1 MVQIKNKPVVLLI
14 LDGWGVAPAS
24 HSNAITTAQPANIN
38 RLAARF
44 PHTTLSA
51 SGESVGLPS
60 QEPGNSEVGHLNL
73 GAGRIVYQ
81 ELPRINMAIADGSF
95 QQNQAFQE
103 AITHSVKNESCLH
116 LMGLIGAG
124 TVHSSNNHLYALL
137 WLLKQANFPRPVYL
151 HLFTDGRDSPPTSAF
166 IYLKEVVDKIK
177 TLGIGEIATIC
188 GRYYA
193 MDRDNRWDRT
203 QKAYQAMVE
212 NIGERAGNPLAAVKV
227 ALDRGETDE
236 FIKPTIIIN
245 SAGNPVSQINNN
257 DAVIFFNFRTDRPR
271 QLVKAFVFP
280 NFEMMTAKK
289 ILYDPFKD
297 NYIRLIEEE
306 YLEAQ
311 TKTFNRIIKLNNL
324 CFVTMTEYEKG
335 LPVTVAFPQ
344 QTVNYPLS
352 AVISSMTLKQLHIS
366 ETEKYAHVTYFFNGG
381 REDPYP
387 GEDRIHIPSQKVATY
402 DLKPEMSA
410 YEITSVSLQRIDS
423 KMYDFMVINLANA
436 DMVGHSGKFDETV
449 KACKT
454 VDDCVGKIC
463 NAVLANKGAFIITGD
478 HGKAESMINESTS
491 EINTFHSHNPVPF
504 ILGAPQFDNQPRILN
519 IGILG
524 DVGPTILKLMGLPIP
539 GEMTGR
545 VLI

>member
-1 MVQIKNKPVVLLI
+1 MVQIKIKPVVLLI
-14 LDGWGVAPAS
+14 LDGWGIAS
-24 HSNAITTAQPANIN
+24 ASPTNAITTSQPSNIN
-38 RLAARF
+38 RFTARF
-44 PHTTLSA
+44 PHTTLNA

-60 QEPGNSEVGHLNL
+60 QQPGNSEVGHLNL

-81 ELPRINMAIADGSF
+81 DLPRINMSIADGTF
-95 QQNQAFQE
+95 QQNQAFQD
-103 AITHSVKNESCLH
+103 AMAHSIKNESCLH

-124 TVHSSNNHLYALL
+124 TVHSCNNHLYALL
-137 WLLKQANFPRPVYL
+137 WLLKQANFLRPVYL

-166 IYLKEVVDKIK
+166 MYVNEVVEKIK
-177 TLGIGEIATIC
+177 TLGIGNIATIS

-193 MDRDNRWDRT
+193 MDRDNRWDRI

-212 NIGERAGNPLAAVKV
+212 NIGEKARDPLSAVKV
-227 ALDRGETDE
+227 ALNRGETDE
-236 FIKPTIIIN
+236 FIKPTIIVN
-245 SAGNPVSQINNN
+245 SAGNPISQINNN
-257 DAVIFFNFRTDRPR
+257 DAVIFFNYRTDRPR
-271 QLVKAFVFP
+271 EIVKAFVLP
-280 NFEMMTAKK
+280 NFETMTAKK
-289 ILYDPFKD
+289 IIYDPYKD
-297 NYIRLIEEE
+297 NYLRLIEEE
-306 YLEAQ
+306 YQNAQ
-311 TKTFNRIIKLNNL
+311 TNTFNRIIKLNNL

-335 LPVTVAFPQ
+335 LPVTIAYPQ
-344 QTVNYPLS
+344 QTVKYPLA
-352 AVISSMTLKQLHIS
+352 AVVSSMALKQLHIS

-410 YEITSVSLQRIDS
+410 KEITSVSLQRIDS

-436 DMVGHSGKFDETV
+436 DMVGHSGKFEATV
-449 KACKT
+449 KACNV

-463 NAVLANKGAFIITGD
+463 NAVLAKKGAFIITGD

-504 ILGAPQFDNQPRILN
+504 IFGAPQFDNQPTILN

-524 DVGPTILKLMGLPIP
+524 DVGPTILKLMGVPIP